1 MVLPDWLWIPA
12 CERIIVSYK
21 YTFGIYILNLLAIV
35 FQWISVPKAYYQAL
49 ARATPCHLWPPNFS
63 GSPESQTACLL
74 HSEDMLVKNS
84 ISHTSSSILCPGH
97 IFKPRGKKPS
107 TSLLSVGFYPQP
119 SHPDDFH
126 LPSPIDVNPVIW
138 ILYCSS
144 LGL

>member
-63 GSPESQTACLL
+63 GSPESQTACLF

-97 IFKPRGKKPS
+97 IFKPRGKNLPLHFSVLAS
-107 TSLLSVGFYPQP
+107 THSPVTRRTSTFLLQSM
-119 SHPDDFH
+119 
-126 LPSPIDVNPVIW
+126 
-138 ILYCSS
+138 
-144 LGL
+144 